1 MEGIF
6 WCFSLIHCITLSV
19 LVFNCSTNPSKAEE
33 VWQAA
38 SADETVMQLSIMA
51 LVICSKS
58 YQTMIANKNNIS
70 KTFRLYLIGYALR
83 SIMKHYP
90 NMKVMNRVIMKKMF
104 CKQRISLWSVGCV
117 IESLTCF

>member
-1 MEGIF
+1 MLLSDTLYY
-6 WCFSLIHCITLSV
+6 SLV

-58 YQTMIANKNNIS
+58 YQTILA
-70 KTFRLYLIGYALR
+70 Y
-83 SIMKHYP
+83 
-90 NMKVMNRVIMKKMF
+90 
-104 CKQRISLWSVGCV
+104 
-117 IESLTCF
+117 